1 MAEER
6 ESGLSGRLAQ
16 SSQKRMLRQDG
27 EFNVL
32 RVGQGF
38 WQSINPYHKM
48 LNLSWPQFFGMIFVI
63 YVALNL
69 VFAGLYLGCGP
80 GAISGVEG
88 SGSRRFLQLYFFS
101 VQTIATIGYGT
112 MTPTSTAA
120 HFLVSVE
127 ALTGLMGFAL
137 ATGILFARFSRPTAA
152 IVFSKVALI
161 SPFQG
166 STALMFR
173 VMNSR
178 SNQLM
183 EVAAQVTY
191 SRLETEPDGRRV
203 RKFKLLPLERKEV
216 MFLATQW
223 VIVHPIDVQSPLFG
237 KDATAILADDPE
249 IIILITATDE
259 ASSQVVYRRFS
270 YADNEIV
277 HGAKF
282 RDLYGRGANDV
293 LTMDISRLDEYER
306 VTLPDSPAA

>member
-16 SSQKRMLRQDG
+16 SQQRRMLRQDG
-27 EFNVL
+27 EFNVQ

-38 WQSINPYHKM
+38 WESINVYHK
-48 LNLSWPQFFGMIFVI
+48 LLGLSWPQFFGMVLVI
-63 YVALNL
+63 YAVLNV
-69 VFAGLYLGCGP
+69 VFAGLYMACGP

-88 SGSRRFLQLYFFS
+88 SGANRFLHLYFFS

-112 MTPTSTAA
+112 MTPTSIPA
-120 HFLVSVE
+120 HFLVSIE

-152 IVFSKVALI
+152 VAFSKVALI
-161 SPFQG
+161 SPYQG
-166 STALMFR
+166 GTALMFR

-183 EVAAQVTY
+183 EMSAQVTY
-191 SRLETEPDGRRV
+191 SRLETETDGRRV

-223 VIVHPIDVQSPLFG
+223 VVVHPIDEQSPLYS
-237 KDATAILADDPE
+237 KDAAAILTDDPE
-249 IIILITATDE
+249 IIILLTATDE

-270 YADNEIV
+270 YSDEEIV
-277 HGAKF
+277 YGAKF
-282 RDLYGRGANDV
+282 SDLYGRAANNM
-293 LTMDISRLDEYER
+293 LTMDISRLSDYQA
-306 VTLPDSPAA
+306 VTLPSPPAA